1 MPKRRRSRREK
12 DSRFPAGRGLCAEP
26 VRLLPERHGA
36 VRSQN
41 LCGVPRELIEEYLA
55 EQKVFT
61 TGTYYGMSDGT
72 WKTDEYAYPHMLEI
86 TGRLPGAQRDSTY
99 VILSSRDD
107 ITFEEAWKASGLSSN
122 TEDYFRREDAV
133 FVGLG

>member
-1 MPKRRRSRREK
+1 MKRTAAFLLAVACALGLSGSSRSGTEPYAVK
-12 DSRFPAGRGLCAEP
+12 TFAE
-26 VRLLPERHGA
+26 
-36 VRSQN
+36 S
-41 LCGVPRELIEEYLA
+41 PRELIEEYLA